1 MVKDFLYKIRLL
13 RLNLLV
19 AFSFLC
25 IFPSV
30 ASEFQFK
37 NYDTSVGLSQNSVL
51 AIAQDNMGFM
61 WFGTRDGLNRF
72 DGKTFKIYRKS
83 TDRHG
88 LGSNRISCI
97 YESPNNELWIG
108 TERGVFIYSP
118 YSDSFRHFDLKADDG
133 VEVTA
138 LTTVITGDGQRIF
151 IGSTSQGVFI
161 YDIEKKKLEHHL
173 VNGAL
178 SVSGIYVDS
187 NKTLWLAFYNS
198 GLCYT
203 RNDFKTIVDFTD
215 ENGRKILDGETV
227 TGMEFSDADNIYLC
241 SSASGLMEL
250 NINTRKLTPLIASAK
265 GKDLYAHHLI
275 KSDNKLMMATEN
287 GLFTYDISTRT
298 SRHYRY
304 ESTNPFALTDN
315 SLQTVYRD
323 KDGGIWVG
331 SFFGGVSY
339 APRMSYAFS
348 NYIPRIDVTGSLPG
362 RRVSKLAEGKDGRI
376 WVGTEDGGLSYY
388 SPQTG
393 RFHFVETSSA
403 FSNVQSLCVKGEQ
416 IWVGTFANGLKVV
429 DASTGKLLHSYGAS
443 LAPGHLHDDIIFSL
457 YATRNGHIYIG
468 TLGGLYTY
476 HAEDDSF
483 EFYEELPKHEV
494 YDIMEDRH
502 GNLWVAIYDHG
513 VYMRPVGSTKWQC
526 FSTVNSTLV
535 DNNVVSLFENSLGQI
550 WVATDGS
557 GVSCYNPSKQ
567 SFEKVPIPSNQPKRV
582 VLAMTED
589 NEGLMWLTTNE
600 GLMCYNPEN
609 SATRLFTTANGLM
622 DNNFSYNSALC
633 SSNGRIYLGC
643 QTGLVAFSPE
653 SFLGVT
659 AAPVVVATELVIQGR
674 TVDHFSED
682 SPLAQSI
689 TTTKELILN
698 HQQNSFALKMAIL
711 SYRDAQMR
719 QISYMLEGFDHE
731 WQSLYSDNYVRY
743 TNLPAGHYVLHVQ
756 DITESGKIA
765 EPYTLVITVLS
776 PWYQRW
782 WAWLSYLLIIS
793 GIIYFLYRYWTERA
807 RMSRRLAMEKFEHEK
822 EQELYQSK
830 INFFTNVAHE
840 IRTPLTLIKGPL
852 TDILQKDIE
861 DDDERENLNIMDQNV
876 TRLLNLTNQLL
887 DFRKTERN
895 GLKLNFESCN
905 VAQLVKDVYVRF
917 RPLMQNKGIE
927 ESMKLP
933 LEPLQAH
940 VDREAV
946 TKIVSNLL
954 TNATK
959 YCDHFVELTLER
971 IADTIVLTVR
981 NDGPVIDR
989 EIRKRIFTPF
999 YRSESAQSQLGTGI
1013 GLALARSLAEL
1024 HSGTLDIVDDP
1035 NLNVFQLTLP
1045 IEQQQTL
1052 LHGLDA
1058 DAVTESEHET
1068 NVGDMASEEQTTVL
1082 IVEDNPQMQSYEKN
1096 HLSRHYHVLTADNGE
1111 DALKVLAEHEVDVIV
1126 SDVMMEGMDGFDLC
1140 RSVKENVDFSHIPVI
1155 LLTALTLDSA
1165 KVKGMES
1172 GADSYIEKP
1181 FSMDYLLSVIQNLLR
1196 SRQTAKHAYATS
1208 PFLQQETVSISKADE
1223 ELMHRLEKVMAEHL
1237 TDSDFDI
1244 SQMAAE
1250 MCMSRTNLNRKIRGM
1265 FDLTPNNYIK
1275 VERLKRAAQ
1284 LLKQGDCKVN
1294 EVCYMVGF
1302 SSPSYFTQCFQKQF
1316 GLLPKDFILQN
1327 Q

>member
-1 MVKDFLYKIRLL
+1 MKKYWNKIQLL
-13 RLNLLV
+13 RLTLLMV
-19 AFSFLC
+19 ISFLS
-25 IFPSV
+25 IFPSA

-37 NYDTSVGLSQNSVL
+37 NYDTSAGLSQNSVL
-51 AIAQDNMGFM
+51 AIAQDDMGFM

-83 TDRHG
+83 TDGHG

-97 YESPNNELWIG
+97 YKSPNHELWIG

-118 YSDSFRHFDLKADDG
+118 NSDSFRHFDMKADDG
-133 VEVTA
+133 IGITDV
-138 LTTVITGDGQRIF
+138 TTVITGDGQRIF
-151 IGSTSQGVFI
+151 LGNSTQGVFI
-161 YDIEKKKLEHHL
+161 YDIEKKSLKRHTI
-173 VNGAL
+173 GAGL
-178 SVSGIYVDS
+178 SISGIYVDS
-187 NKTLWLAFYNS
+187 NKTLWLALYNS

-215 ENGRKILDGETV
+215 ESGKKMLDGETV
-227 TGMEFSDADNIYLC
+227 TGMEFSEAGRIYLC

-250 NINTRKLTPLIASAK
+250 SINTKKLTPLISSAE

-275 KSDNKLMMATEN
+275 KSDNELMMATEN

-298 SRHYRY
+298 SKHYRY
-304 ESTNPFALTDN
+304 ESTNPFTLTDN

-323 KDGGIWVG
+323 MDGGIWVG
-331 SFFGGVSY
+331 SFFGGVCY
-339 APRMSYAFS
+339 APRMSYAFR
-348 NYIPRIDVTGSLPG
+348 NYIPRIDVSGSLSG

-376 WVGTEDGGLSYY
+376 WVGTEDGGLSYFM
-388 SPQTG
+388 PQTG
-393 RFHFVETSSA
+393 RFHFVEASA
-403 FSNVQSLCVKGEQ
+403 DFSNIQSLCVNGQ
-416 IWVGTFANGLKVV
+416 QVWVGTFANGLKVL
-429 DASTGKLLHSYGAS
+429 DANTGKLLHSYGAS

-457 YATRNGHIYIG
+457 LCTRNGHVYVG
-468 TLGGLYTY
+468 TLGGLYLY
-476 HAEDDSF
+476 HADNDTF
-483 EFYEELPKHEV
+483 EAFKELPQHEV
-494 YDIMEDRH
+494 YDIMEDHH

-513 VYMRPVGSTKWQC
+513 IYMRPAGTTQWQC
-526 FSTVNSTLV
+526 FSSANSTLV
-535 DNNVVSLFENSLGQI
+535 SDNVVSLFENKHGQI
-550 WVATDGS
+550 WASSDGS
-557 GVSCYNPSKQ
+557 GISRYNPSNHR
-567 SFEKVPIPSNQPKRV
+567 FEVVPIPNNQPKRV
-582 VLAMTED
+582 VLGITED

-622 DNNFSYNSALC
+622 NNNFSYNSALC
-633 SSNGRIYLGC
+633 SKGHIYLGC
-643 QTGLVAFSPE
+643 QSGLVAFWPE

-659 AAPVVVATELVIQGR
+659 STPVVIATELVIQGR
-674 TVDHFSED
+674 MVDHFSED

-689 TTTKELILN
+689 TTTKELTLN
-698 HQQNSFALKMAIL
+698 HYQNSFAIKMAIL

-719 QISYMLEGFDHE
+719 QISYMLEGFDHD

-743 TNLPAGHYVLHVQ
+743 TNLPTGHYVLHVQ
-756 DITESGKIA
+756 DMTESGKIA

-782 WAWLSYLLIIS
+782 WAWLCYLLIIS
-793 GIIYFLYRYWTERA
+793 GIIYFLYRYWTERT

-822 EQELYQSK
+822 EQELYQNK

-852 TDILQKDIE
+852 TDILRKDIE
-861 DDDERENLNIMDQNV
+861 NDDDRENLNIMEQNV

-895 GLKLNFESCN
+895 GLRLNFESCN

-917 RPLMQNKGIE
+917 RPLMQQRDIE
-927 ESMKLP
+927 NTMKLP
-933 LEPLQAH
+933 SEPLQAH

-981 NDGPVIDR
+981 NDGTIIDR

-1035 NLNVFQLTLP
+1035 NLNVFQLILP
-1045 IEQQQTL
+1045 IEQKQTL

-1058 DAVTESEHET
+1058 DAVEEKDQET
-1068 NVGDMASEEQTTVL
+1068 AAGDVVSQEQDTVL

-1096 HLSRHYHVLTADNGE
+1096 HLSRQYHVLTADNGE
-1111 DALKVLAEHEVDVIV
+1111 DALKVLAEHEVDIIV
-1126 SDVMMEGMDGFDLC
+1126 SDVMMEGMDGFALC

-1196 SRQTAKHAYATS
+1196 SRHIAKQAYATS